1 MIENQNLIQNYF
13 KENSYVV
20 IKNYLNKDMSN
31 MFYNYCKIKVS
42 SIDFKIEHY
51 TESYN
56 RKWDGG
62 FGEQQVASAYSSY
75 GDVLMDTLL
84 NLSTHNM
91 KLYTNI
97 DLIPTYSYW
106 RLYEK
111 GNDLKRHIDRKSCEI
126 STTLCLGYDISNL
139 KETNYNWPIFVKD
152 KNSGQSKPIYL
163 EPGDMLIYRGCEL
176 EHWREPFLGLNHA
189 QVFLHYNENNEENI
203 KNYLDGRPMFGIPK
217 LT

>member
-1 MIENQNLIQNYF
+1 MIQNEIQNYF
-13 KENSYVV
+13 KNNDYVV
-20 IKNYLNKDMSN
+20 IKNYITKDVASI
-31 MFYNYCKIKVS
+31 FYNYCKTKVA
-42 SIDFKIEHY
+42 SIDYKIKHY
-51 TESYN
+51 KENYD

-62 FGEQQVASAYSSY
+62 FGEQQVISAYASY

-111 GNDLKRHIDRKSCEI
+111 GNDLKKHIDRKSCEI

-139 KETNYNWPIFVKD
+139 NENNYSWPIFVRD
-152 KNSGQSKPIYL
+152 KNTKQPKPIDL

-176 EHWREPFLGLNHA
+176 EHWRETFLGLNHA
-189 QVFLHYNENNEENI
+189 QVFLHYNENNEENR
-203 KNYLDGRPMFGIPK
+203 KNYLDGRPLFGVPK
-217 LT
+217 LN